1 MKHHSIF
8 TTVKMPLYALAT
20 AILLGGATP
29 INAEDVMD
37 SSSKAL
43 LGRFELGNVCKP
55 INLLVEA
62 IDSNEEAMGL
72 TRKAI
77 ITTVRSRLRAA
88 RLYKSGREPYR
99 YYLYVNVNT
108 LDPAFTIKV
117 QFNKMFTDPISGV
130 ENSAITW
137 DKGTV
142 GKAPNATYILSVLA
156 ELTDEFID
164 EYLQVNAPD
173 CPRGPLDP

>member
-1 MKHHSIF
+1 MSIA
-8 TTVKMPLYALAT
+8 MPVPLSALAT
-20 AILLGGATP
+20 AVLLSTVPP
-29 INAEDVMD
+29 IDAEDVMD
-37 SSSKAL
+37 SSSKA
-43 LGRFELGNVCKP
+43 RRDCFELGNVCNP

-62 IDSNEEAMGL
+62 IDSNDEAMGL

-77 ITTVRSRLRAA
+77 ITTIRSRLRAA
-88 RLYKSGREPYR
+88 RLYKSGRGAYR

-117 QFNKMFTDPISGV
+117 QFNKMFTDPVSGV
-130 ENSAITW
+130 ESSAITW

-142 GKAPNATYILSVLA
+142 GKAPNAAYILSVLA
-156 ELTDEFID
+156 QLTDEFID
-164 EYLQVNAPD
+164 SYLRVNAPA